1 MALET
6 STIRRALQSKGY
18 HWLPRCQKPKYSK
31 EDKELR
37 LAFADQVLA
46 MTKKEYAAR
55 VTMAMDGVV
64 LTLPPDD
71 PTERGNYCH
80 VGEKHI
86 WRKANEAAKAEL
98 TGGDMYNKQVPYS
111 RAVPMWGGIGPGGF
125 GLVMHHKWKK
135 VDQHEWSRAVEKG
148 KLVAA
153 CKAAR
158 TDRKRGPWR
167 ILCDNESFLKTK
179 LTKAAH
185 LKAKVELWHI
195 PPRSPDLNP
204 VERFWGWLR
213 KRLRAMDL
221 ADLKAGRQPV
231 KRAGLKA
238 RVRALLES
246 PKAKEVAK
254 SHFMSLH
261 KTCAEVKRKR
271 GAASTHG

>member
-1 MALET
+1 
-6 STIRRALQSKGY
+6 
-18 HWLPRCQKPKYSK
+18 
-31 EDKELR
+31 
-37 LAFADQVLA
+37 
-46 MTKKEYAAR
+46 
-55 VTMAMDGVV
+55 MAMDGVM

-71 PTERGNYCH
+71 PIERENYCH

-98 TGGDMYNKQVPYS
+98 AGGDMYNKQVPYS

-125 GLVMHHKWKK
+125 GLVTYHQWKK
-135 VDQHEWSRAVEKG
+135 VDQYEWSRAVEKG
-148 KLVAA
+148 RLVAA

-158 TDRKRGPWR
+158 PGRKRGPWR

-179 LTKAAH
+179 LTKEAH
-185 LKAKVELWHI
+185 SKANVELWHI

-221 ADLKAGRQPV
+221 ADLKAGRRPV
-231 KRAGLKA
+231 KKAGMKA
-238 RVRALLES
+238 RVRALLRS
-246 PKAKEVAK
+246 QKAKEVAK
-254 SHFMSLH
+254 NHFLSLH
-261 KTCAEVKRKR
+261 KTCADVKKKR